1 MSTPS
6 TAANDSSLKRNMPT
20 LLILIVSGALIY
32 ALPYFRYYYYDAF
45 VKLFNINNT
54 QMGALGS
61 AFGGTAIIG
70 YMCGGFFAD
79 RWPTRYLL
87 TISLVA
93 TGLLGYLLL
102 TYPPYPV
109 VLGIHLALGI
119 TSIVTFWSALVKAIR
134 SLANSDEQGRA
145 FGLFEG
151 GRGIVNM
158 VQSAIILSLFG
169 YLASKFSDKTALSAI
184 ITVYST
190 ICLLLGLLVFTMY
203 KDPAVRGGE
212 KIELSKKVFE
222 KEVFLKVAK
231 MPTTWLCTI
240 IIFTSYST
248 IISYFYITPYATL
261 VFGTSAVFAA
271 AMGYFSQYCRPV
283 GCFVSGFMA
292 DKMGSSKMLTLL
304 FVIMTVGL
312 IALVT
317 MPGKP
322 SMVWM
327 LLVFCA
333 AIYASMYGIQ
343 SLHFAI
349 LEEGDYP
356 LSVTGAATAIIT
368 PLGYSTEMIMPIIAG
383 ICLDSYK
390 GAAGY
395 KVFFSILIALSVTG
409 FVTSLIWQY
418 VTREKRALLKAQ
430 KLQKK
435 EAAAAASV

>member
-1 MSTPS
+1 M
-6 TAANDSSLKRNMPT
+6 TAAKSSLKRNMPT

-45 VKLFNINNT
+45 VKLFNISNT

-70 YMCGGFFAD
+70 YMFGGFFAD
-79 RWPTRYLL
+79 RWPTRNLL
-87 TISLVA
+87 TISLVT
-93 TGLLGYLLL
+93 TGLLGYVLL

-134 SLANSDEQGRA
+134 SLADSDEQGRA

-169 YLASKFSDKTALSAI
+169 YLAAKFNDKTALSAVI
-184 ITVYST
+184 AVYST
-190 ICLLLGLLVFTMY
+190 ICTLLGVLVYLLY
-203 KDPAVRGGE
+203 RDPEVRGGE
-212 KIELSKKVFE
+212 KVELSKKVFD
-222 KEVFLKVAK
+222 KEAFIKVAK

-240 IIFTSYST
+240 VIFTSYST

-261 VFGTSAVFAA
+261 VFGASAVFAA

-283 GCFVSGFMA
+283 GCFATGFLA
-292 DKMGSSKMLTLL
+292 DRIGSSKMLSILY
-304 FVIMTVGL
+304 VIMTSGL
-312 IALVT
+312 LALVLI
-317 MPGKP
+317 PGKP
-322 SMVWM
+322 SLIFL

-356 LSVTGAATAIIT
+356 LSTTGAATAIIT

-383 ICLDSYK
+383 MCLDARP
-390 GAAGY
+390 GPGGY
-395 KVFFSILIALSVTG
+395 KFFFTILIVLSVIG
-409 FVTSLIWQY
+409 FITSIVWQHI
-418 VTREKRALLKAQ
+418 TREKRAFLRQQ
-430 KLQKK
+430 KLLSKAK
-435 EAAAAASV
+435 S

>member
-169 YLASKFSDKTALSAI
+169 YLA
-184 ITVYST
+184 
-190 ICLLLGLLVFTMY
+190 
-203 KDPAVRGGE
+203 
-212 KIELSKKVFE
+212 
-222 KEVFLKVAK
+222 
-231 MPTTWLCTI
+231 
-240 IIFTSYST
+240 
-248 IISYFYITPYATL
+248 
-261 VFGTSAVFAA
+261 
-271 AMGYFSQYCRPV
+271 
-283 GCFVSGFMA
+283 
-292 DKMGSSKMLTLL
+292 
-304 FVIMTVGL
+304 
-312 IALVT
+312 
-317 MPGKP
+317 
-322 SMVWM
+322 
-327 LLVFCA
+327 
-333 AIYASMYGIQ
+333 
-343 SLHFAI
+343 
-349 LEEGDYP
+349 
-356 LSVTGAATAIIT
+356 
-368 PLGYSTEMIMPIIAG
+368 
-383 ICLDSYK
+383 
-390 GAAGY
+390 
-395 KVFFSILIALSVTG
+395 
-409 FVTSLIWQY
+409 
-418 VTREKRALLKAQ
+418 
-430 KLQKK
+430 
-435 EAAAAASV
+435 

>member
-1 MSTPS
+1 M
-6 TAANDSSLKRNMPT
+6 TAATANAQSSLKKNMPT

-45 VKLFNINNT
+45 VKLFNITNT

-70 YMCGGFFAD
+70 YMFGGFFAD

-87 TISLVA
+87 TISLVT
-93 TGLLGYLLL
+93 TGLLGYILL

-109 VLGIHLALGI
+109 VFAIHLAIGI
-119 TSIVTFWSALVKAIR
+119 TSIVTFWSALIKAIR
-134 SLANSDEQGRA
+134 SLADSDEQGRA

-151 GRGIVNM
+151 GRGVVNM
-158 VQSAIILSLFG
+158 VQSAIILSMFG
-169 YLASKFSDKTALSAI
+169 YIAAKFGEKSALSAVI
-184 ITVYST
+184 AVYST
-190 ICLLLGLLVFTMY
+190 ICLLLGLLVY
-203 KDPAVRGGE
+203 LLYRDPEVRGGE
-212 KIELSKKVFE
+212 KVELSKKVFE
-222 KEVFLKVAK
+222 KEAFLKVAK

-261 VFGTSAVFAA
+261 VFGASAVFAA

-283 GCFVSGFMA
+283 GCFATGFLA
-292 DKMGSSKMLTLL
+292 DKIGSSKMLSILY
-304 FVIMTVGL
+304 VIMTGGL
-312 IALVT
+312 LALILI
-317 MPGKP
+317 PGKP
-322 SMVWM
+322 SLIFM

-333 AIYASMYGIQ
+333 AIYSSMYGIQ

-356 LSVTGAATAIIT
+356 LSTTGAATAIIT

-383 ICLDSYK
+383 MCLDSHP

-395 KVFFSILIALSVTG
+395 KFFFTILIALSITG
-409 FVTSLIWQY
+409 FITSLVWQY
-418 VTREKRALLKAQ
+418 ITREKRALLKAQ
-430 KLQKK
+430 KALAKAK
-435 EAAAAASV
+435 S